1 MDESMAFRR
10 LSFAVNRL
18 IFDEGEQSAEAY
30 LIRSGKVEIR
40 VGVRSDAPRVLAVIG
55 KGQAF
60 GEMALFDNRP
70 HMAAAVAVE
79 PTEVTA
85 IAREEFQQ
93 RVADMDPAIRGIVM
107 LMVERMRTMAEE
119 VTGSGRGGRHR
130 RIQETEGGP
139 AAED

>member
-1 MDESMAFRR
+1 MDESKAFRR
-10 LSFAVNRL
+10 LSFEVNRL

-40 VGVRSDAPRVLAVIG
+40 VGVRSDMPRVLAVIG
-55 KGQAF
+55 KGQVF

-79 PTEVTA
+79 PTEATA

-93 RVADMDPAIRGIVM
+93 RVAGMDPAIRGIVL
-107 LMVERMRTMAEE
+107 LMVERMRAMAEE
-119 VTGSGRGGRHR
+119 VSGGGGGLR
-130 RIQETEGGP
+130 RVKKVEGGP